1 MFQVDGAA
9 MDLPLNMDNSML
21 QGQVDTLR
29 EMGKLG
35 MRNIHAWEREFDEQL
50 KTYKND
56 YEGMK
61 CTARAELDK
70 QLIGIEKQIERV
82 RRLNNFCNKDQKQS
96 WSIFFK
102 RWLKAMKNKWTN

>member
-1 MFQVDGAA
+1 MNLD
-9 MDLPLNMDNSML
+9 DSLL
-21 QGQVDTLR
+21 QSQVDTAR

-35 MRNIHAWEREFDEQL
+35 MRNIHAWELEFDDQL
-50 KTYKND
+50 KTYKKD

-82 RRLNNFCNKDQKQS
+82 RRLNNFCNKDQKQF
-96 WSIFFK
+96 WSNFF
-102 RWLKAMKNKWTN
+102 

>member
-9 MDLPLNMDNSML
+9 MDLSMNLDNSML

-35 MRNIHAWEREFDEQL
+35 MRNIHAWELEFDEQL
-50 KTYKND
+50 DAYKKD

-70 QLIGIEKQIERV
+70 QLKGIEKQIERV
-82 RRLNNFCNKDQKQS
+82 RRSMNFCN
-96 WSIFFK
+96 
-102 RWLKAMKNKWTN
+102 

>member
-1 MFQVDGAA
+1 MNLD
-9 MDLPLNMDNSML
+9 DSLL
-21 QGQVDTLR
+21 QSQVDTAR

-35 MRNIHAWEREFDEQL
+35 MRNIHAWELEFDDQL
-50 KTYKND
+50 KTYKKD

-70 QLIGIEKQIERV
+70 QLIGIEKQIERA
-82 RRLNNFCNKDQKQS
+82 RRLNNFCNKDQKQI
-96 WSIFFK
+96 WSYVFI